1 MWPHS
6 SSARSRPDRVVG
18 KRAASDGGV
27 RLSRIF
33 ACLQQDT
40 RGNPMVRGRVG
51 LVVLSMVVAAV
62 AIGCGGTTTPTAAA
76 GCTNLSTVASA
87 PTGTSL
93 SAAVLSTLAARPAL
107 TAGDPVLKIGFIG
120 MLAGKYQNYG
130 VDAKDGAQLAIDQAN
145 AAGGVTFNG
154 TKYTFV
160 LDAQDDNAD
169 ATQGGQAAQK
179 LVDDGVVAV
188 IGGIFSTATIAESII
203 FHDNGI
209 TQISPSATNPKYTAQ
224 GFKTAFRVIG
234 KDDQQGPADADF
246 IVKTL
251 GCTKVGVMDDK
262 SAYGQGLADAVNTQ
276 VPVDNGTVVD
286 REHVDT
292 N

>member
-6 SSARSRPDRVVG
+6 SSAHSRPDRVVG

-40 RGNPMVRGRVG
+40 RGNQMVRARVG

-93 SAAVLSTLAARPAL
+93 SAAVLSTLAARPAVGPRKS
-107 TAGDPVLKIGFIG
+107 TGGDPVLKIGFIG
-120 MLAGKYQNYG
+120 ILAGKYQNYG

-234 KDDQQGPADADF
+234 K
-246 IVKTL
+246 
-251 GCTKVGVMDDK
+251 
-262 SAYGQGLADAVNTQ
+262 
-276 VPVDNGTVVD
+276 
-286 REHVDT
+286 
-292 N
+292 